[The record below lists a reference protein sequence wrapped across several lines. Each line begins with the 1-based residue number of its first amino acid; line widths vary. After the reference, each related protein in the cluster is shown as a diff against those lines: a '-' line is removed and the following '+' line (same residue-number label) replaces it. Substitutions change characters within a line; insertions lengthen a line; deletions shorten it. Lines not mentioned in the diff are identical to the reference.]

1 MAKNSQHGPVGK
13 DIIGTDAD
21 DLLKGGAH
29 ADTLD
34 GGAGNDTLSG
44 GGGADLLIGGA
55 GSDVFLVGGKVTST
69 EAGLD
74 QIQDFTTGAD
84 RIGFGGAVSLAGHSF
99 LQDTEAD
106 YASALAKATQ
116 VIGSDQADLVFV
128 QVGADVV
135 VFADANL
142 HNQVSGAIVLQN
154 ASLSGVTQW
163 DVF

>member
-1 MAKNSQHGPVGK
+1 MPKSSQHGPQGK

-21 DLLKGGAH
+21 DFLKGGH
-29 ADTLD
+29 QGDTLD

-44 GGGADLLIGGA
+44 GGGSDLLIGGA
-55 GSDVFLVGGKVTST
+55 GEDVFLVGGKVAST

-74 QIQDFTTGAD
+74 QIQDFTTGVD
-84 RIGFGGAVSLAGHSF
+84 RIGFGGSVSLAGHSF

-116 VIGSDQADLVFV
+116 AITSDSADIVFV

-135 VFADANL
+135 VFADGNL
-142 HNQVSGAIVLQN
+142 HNQVSDAIVLQN
-154 ASLSGVTQW
+154 VSLTGITQW